1 MSKDIYPQVQ
11 LIYGNG
17 VILLILFERYAGRS
31 VTDPI
36 LEIINSDG
44 QGWVGTWTTLSVKLQ
59 YPRYLHVV
67 WVKTYIKIK
76 IVYIQVIGSRNQGLF
91 MHIRICMIYIICCNS
106 N

>member
-44 QGWVGTWTTLSVKLQ
+44 QGWVGTWTILSAKLQ
-59 YPRYLHVV
+59 YGRASHVV
-67 WVKTYIKIK
+67 IPLLMEKNSCELDA
-76 IVYIQVIGSRNQGLF
+76 IVSSGKYHKLVESIIGLN
-91 MHIRICMIYIICCNS
+91 I
-106 N
+106 

>member
-11 LIYGNG
+11 PIYGNG
-17 VILLILFERYAGRS
+17 VILLILFERYAGGL

-67 WVKTYIKIK
+67 WVKTYTYQNKN
-76 IVYIQVIGSRNQGLF
+76 S
-91 MHIRICMIYIICCNS
+91 IYSGN
-106 N
+106 